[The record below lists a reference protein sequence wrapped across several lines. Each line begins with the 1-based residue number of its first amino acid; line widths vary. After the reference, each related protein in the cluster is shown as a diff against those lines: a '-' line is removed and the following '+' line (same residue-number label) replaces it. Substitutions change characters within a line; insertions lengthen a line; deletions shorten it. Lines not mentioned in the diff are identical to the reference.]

1 MTFSIL
7 TDDEIKSL
15 LNKLTIDEL
24 ESFRKNLRD
33 ALHEYSTGA
42 QAPGQALIHQPERTV
57 VRSGVT
63 GATTLFMPSCSPAGH
78 GVKVITL
85 SSAEQI
91 VKSTQQE
98 ESGQEASNP
107 LIRPTGAI
115 TLFSPDGSPRGIV
128 HASTVTAFRT
138 ALASLCLIHKR
149 DHVKTITVF
158 GCGEQAYWH
167 VRLTLLLRGSTV
179 KHVNVINRR
188 FSPSCGAMLRRFYEI
203 SPDIKAREGWT
214 DTHFGVLTPS
224 YGEYERLLT
233 DQVRS
238 ADVIFCCTPSTVP
251 LFDGNILTERDARRK
266 GRLIVAI
273 GSYTPQ
279 MREVPVELIQ
289 QAIKV
294 HDQHAAGKRTIYH
307 HKHAVEG
314 GVVVVDTLDGA
325 LKEAGELIEAGLG
338 PRHLVELG
346 ELVMLHR
353 IKLSEETD
361 NGSSRASTDVDTD
374 SLSASTS
381 TLTLS
386 SPPTEEKDSKDTEKE
401 KRPRH
406 SRHLSIQNL
415 VRGTS
420 RSRSRDSRKPDGSAE
435 TDTERE
441 QSKKDKKKKKEKEGE
456 LARWLQKGNVIY
468 KSVGLG
474 LMDLTVGM
482 QLVDFAEHKGER
494 NGVGSI
500 PLMGKQGKEMVEL
513 GLGLKPLDV
522 GGTGGVVAGGSHVV
536 DIAGGS
542 KTSAEHG
549 LGSDGGSSRLGS
561 SEDST
566 QEGIQVQDFGA
577 QGPGHG
583 QGHGQGQRGIHVA

>member
-15 LNKLTIDEL
+15 LNNLTIDEL

-42 QAPGQALIHQPERTV
+42 QTPGQALIHQPERTV

-115 TLFSPDGSPRGIV
+115 TLFSPNGSPRGII

-167 VRLTLLLRGSTV
+167 VRLTLLLRGSTI

-233 DQVRS
+233 NQVRS

-279 MREVPVELIQ
+279 MKEVPVELIQ
-289 QAIKV
+289 QAIKG
-294 HDQHAAGKRTIYH
+294 HDQHAAGKRIIHH

-361 NGSSRASTDVDTD
+361 NDACRVASTDVDTD

-386 SPPTEEKDSKDTEKE
+386 SPPTEEKDSKDSEKE

-415 VRGTS
+415 VRATS
-420 RSRSRDSRKPDGSAE
+420 RSRSRDSRSAE
-435 TDTERE
+435 TDAERE
-441 QSKKDKKKKKEKEGE
+441 QRKKDKKKKKEKEDE

-482 QLVDFAEHKGER
+482 QLVDFAQQKGER

-513 GLGLKPLDV
+513 GLGLDPLDV
-522 GGTGGVVAGGSHVV
+522 AGGVAGGGHVV

-542 KTSAEHG
+542 KTSPEHG
-549 LGSDGGSSRLGS
+549 LGSEGGSSRLGS
-561 SEDST
+561 NEDST

-577 QGPGHG
+577 QGPVHR
-583 QGHGQGQRGIHVA
+583 QGQEGGIHVA

>member
-15 LNKLTIDEL
+15 LDNLTLDEL
-24 ESFRKNLRD
+24 ESFRENLRD
-33 ALHEYSTGA
+33 ALHIYSTGA
-42 QAPGQALIHQPERTV
+42 LTPGQALIHQPERTV
-57 VRSGVT
+57 VRSGIT

-91 VKSTQQE
+91 VESTQQE
-98 ESGQEASNP
+98 EAGQDATTP

-115 TLFSPDGSPRGIV
+115 TLFNPNGSPRGII

-138 ALASLCLIHKR
+138 ALASLCLVHKR

-167 VRLTLLLRGSTV
+167 VRLTLLLRGPTI
-179 KHVNVINRR
+179 KYVNVINRR
-188 FSPSCGAMLRRFYEI
+188 FSPSCGAMLRRFYEV
-203 SPDIKAREGWT
+203 SPAIKAREGWT
-214 DTHFGVLTPS
+214 NTHFGVLTPS
-224 YGEYERLLT
+224 YGEYERLLR
-233 DQVRS
+233 DQLRS
-238 ADVIFCCTPSTVP
+238 ADVIFCCTPSTAC

-279 MREVPVELIQ
+279 MREVPIELIQ
-289 QAIKV
+289 QAVKIQ
-294 HDQHAAGKRTIYH
+294 DQAGKRIIHH
-307 HKHAVEG
+307 HKHAIEG

-346 ELVMLHR
+346 ELVMLNR
-353 IKLSEETD
+353 IALSETD
-361 NGSSRASTDVDTD
+361 NDSSYTSTDVDTD
-374 SLSASTS
+374 TLSASAS
-381 TLTLS
+381 TLTINVA
-386 SPPTEEKDSKDTEKE
+386 PTEDKDSSSSSAKDSIEKIR
-401 KRPRH
+401 RPRH
-406 SRHLSIQNL
+406 SRHLSLQSI
-415 VRGTS
+415 VHRAS
-420 RSRSRDSRKPDGSAE
+420 RSRSRSSNPDRGDDYE
-435 TDTERE
+435 E
-441 QSKKDKKKKKEKEGE
+441 KKKEKKKKKETEDE

-482 QLVDFAEHKGER
+482 QLVDFAEQKGER

-500 PLMGKQGKEMVEL
+500 PLMGLQGKEMVEV
-513 GLGLKPLDV
+513 GLGLEPLDV
-522 GGTGGVVAGGSHVV
+522 TDGDGEVVGGGDVV
-536 DIAGGS
+536 DIVGGS
-542 KTSAEHG
+542 KTSAG
-549 LGSDGGSSRLGS
+549 LGSEGGTSRLES
-561 SEDST
+561 SEDSIGGSQD
-566 QEGIQVQDFGA
+566 QENGA
-577 QGPGHG
+577 
-583 QGHGQGQRGIHVA
+583 QGHGQGGIHVA

>member
-7 TDDEIKSL
+7 TDDEIRSL
-15 LNKLTIDEL
+15 LDNLTVDEL
-24 ESFRKNLRD
+24 ESFRENLRD

-42 QAPGQALIHQPERTV
+42 HTPGQALIHQPERTV

-91 VKSTQQE
+91 VKSTQE
-98 ESGQEASNP
+98 EEAGQDASNP

-115 TLFSPDGSPRGIV
+115 TLFNPNGSPRGII

-138 ALASLCLIHKR
+138 ALASLCLVHKR

-167 VRLTLLLRGSTV
+167 VRLTLLLRGSTI

-188 FSPSCGAMLRRFYEI
+188 FSPSCGAMLRRFYGV
-203 SPDIKAREGWT
+203 SPATKAREGWT
-214 DTHFGVLTPS
+214 ETQFGVLTPS
-224 YGEYERLLT
+224 YGEYERLLR

-238 ADVIFCCTPSTVP
+238 ADVIFCCTPSTAP

-289 QAIKV
+289 QAIKI
-294 HDQHAAGKRTIYH
+294 HDHAGKRIIYH

-353 IKLSEETD
+353 IKLSESGD
-361 NGSSRASTDVDTD
+361 SSRNSTDVDTD
-374 SLSASTS
+374 SLSASAS
-381 TLTLS
+381 TLTINS
-386 SPPTEEKDSKDTEKE
+386 APTEEKNSSSSSKESSEKE

-406 SRHLSIQNL
+406 SRHLSVQSIQNL
-415 VRGTS
+415 VRGAS
-420 RSRSRDSRKPDGSAE
+420 RSRSRSRNPDSADADYEQRKKE
-435 TDTERE
+435 
-441 QSKKDKKKKKEKEGE
+441 KKKKKEKEDE

-482 QLVDFAEHKGER
+482 QLVDFAEQK
-494 NGVGSI
+494 GVGNHI
-500 PLMGKQGKEMVEL
+500 P
-513 GLGLKPLDV
+513 
-522 GGTGGVVAGGSHVV
+522 A
-536 DIAGGS
+536 
-542 KTSAEHG
+542 
-549 LGSDGGSSRLGS
+549 
-561 SEDST
+561 
-566 QEGIQVQDFGA
+566 F
-577 QGPGHG
+577 
-583 QGHGQGQRGIHVA
+583 